1 MGNRGW
7 KGLNAIW
14 PSLLLVIIL
23 FAVWQ
28 LSVDGGLVPEWQLP
42 SPTTI
47 VNEMVEVW
55 PRLMDN
61 SSATIELALIGFV
74 GGALAGFILAAILH
88 LIPLIRKAV
97 YPLLVVSQNVPVI
110 AIGPIL
116 TIWLGYGIL
125 PKLILV
131 WIVCFFPVSV
141 AILNGFKDT
150 DPTLRNYMQMI
161 GADKWRLFIR
171 LELPNAVTH
180 LFSGLKIAAS
190 YSVLSAV
197 VAEWLGAD
205 KGLGHYMILSSK
217 GYEPARVFAAVFLI
231 VLLSLALFGLVALI
245 ERLVIR
251 WRPVRGAGRT

>member
-1 MGNRGW
+1 MGN
-7 KGLNAIW
+7 KGRRSLHAIW
-14 PSLLLVIIL
+14 PSALLVLIL
-23 FAVWQ
+23 LAAWQ
-28 LSVDGGLVPEWQLP
+28 LSVDSGLVPEWQLP
-42 SPTTI
+42 SPITI
-47 VNEMVEVW
+47 VKEMAEVW

-61 SSATIELALIGFV
+61 ASATVSLALIGFA
-74 GGALAGFILAAILH
+74 GGALAGFALAAILH
-88 LIPLIRKAV
+88 LIPIVRKAV
-97 YPLLVVSQNVPVI
+97 YPLLVVTQNVPVI

-116 TIWLGYGIL
+116 TIWLGYGVL

-141 AILNGFKDT
+141 AMLNGFKDT

-161 GADKWRLFIR
+161 GAGKWQLFMR

-190 YSVLSAV
+190 YAVLSAV

-217 GYEPARVFAAVFLI
+217 GYEPARVFASVVLI
-231 VLLSLALFGLVALI
+231 VLLSLALYGLVALV
-245 ERLVIR
+245 EKLVIR
-251 WRPVRGAGRT
+251 WRPVKGEVRS

>member
-1 MGNRGW
+1 MGNKGW
-7 KGLNAIW
+7 HNAVW
-14 PSLLLVIIL
+14 PSVLLILVIL
-23 FAVWQ
+23 TVWQ

-42 SPTTI
+42 SPTSI
-47 VNEMVEVW
+47 LQEMIQGW
-55 PRLMDN
+55 PRLMLN
-61 SSATIELALIGFV
+61 TSATIKLALIGFA
-74 GGALAGFILAAILH
+74 GGALAGFIIAAILH
-88 LIPLIRKAV
+88 LIPFVRKAV

-116 TIWLGYGIL
+116 TIWLGYGVL

-141 AILNGFKDT
+141 AMLNGFKDT
-150 DPTLRNYMQMI
+150 DPNLRNYMQMI
-161 GADKWRLFIR
+161 GAGKWQLFSR

-190 YSVLSAV
+190 YAVLSAV

-217 GYEPARVFAAVFLI
+217 GYETARMFAAVFLI
-231 VLLSLALFGLVALI
+231 VLLSLAVFGAVALI

-251 WRPVRGAGRT
+251 WRPAKGGGRA

>member
-1 MGNRGW
+1 MGNKGW
-7 KGLNAIW
+7 YNAVW
-14 PSLLLVIIL
+14 PSLLLVIL
-23 FAVWQ
+23 LLVVWQ

-47 VNEMVEVW
+47 VYEMFKVW

-61 SSATIELALIGFV
+61 ASATINLALIGYG
-74 GGALAGFILAAILH
+74 GGAFAGFMLAAVLH
-88 LIPLIRKAV
+88 LIPIVRKAV

-116 TIWLGYGIL
+116 TIWLGYGVL
-125 PKLILV
+125 PKVILV

-141 AILNGFKDT
+141 AMLNGFKDT

-161 GADKWRLFIR
+161 GAGNWQLFMR

-231 VLLSLALFGLVALI
+231 VLLSLALFGLVAVI
-245 ERLVIR
+245 ERFVIR
-251 WRPVRGAGRT
+251 WRPMKGAGRA